1 MIIGIIY
8 CSLTPAF
15 QPVSRKALDT
25 ALTALAVYQCFN
37 RISGSDKL
45 RKGETVKTVFI
56 SVDELLSTV
65 LKHGVNGTVHRLMV
79 YEIFSPA
86 HRTGLYYSTPS
97 GSIFVLFF
105 SY

>member
-8 CSLTPAF
+8 CSITPAF
-15 QPVSRKALDT
+15 KPVSRKALDT

-65 LKHGVNGTVHRLMV
+65 LKHGVN
-79 YEIFSPA
+79 SPRRA
-86 HRTGLYYSTPS
+86 ALGYVIGSLRDLILYY
-97 GSIFVLFF
+97 FLVL
-105 SY
+105 SS